1 MKVYIWQKGSL
12 RLGNE
17 ECQEVLAALLIACYC
32 APARAQID
40 ETRVFSTFLHLPNIW
55 PDGWDSWFS
64 SNIWA
69 DGCEF
74 WFSINIWSIFDLM
87 DATSSLLAS
96 IGCTG
101 VGYCLLGSPQESTFG
116 FTPSL
121 PRFFFGFDGMQRK
134 EDPLQELV
142 LSAVVPHS
150 SKRNTI
156 DNMLETWEMQFR
168 WLLTNDPLTLQKD

>member
-17 ECQEVLAALLIACYC
+17 ECQEVLAGLLIACYC

-40 ETRVFSTFLHLPNIW
+40 ETWVFSTFLHLTNIW
-55 PDGWDSWFS
+55 PDGCGSWFS
-64 SNIWA
+64 INIWSI
-69 DGCEF
+69 F
-74 WFSINIWSIFDLM
+74 WFSINIRSIFDLM
-87 DATSSLLAS
+87 DATSSLWANN
-96 IGCTG
+96 GCTG

-134 EDPLQELV
+134 EDPSQELV

-150 SKRNTI
+150 SKTNII
-156 DNMLETWEMQFR
+156 DKMPETWEMHLDGC
-168 WLLTNDPLTLQKD
+168 WSITPQKD

>member
-1 MKVYIWQKGSL
+1 MSRSSCGFANCLLLCPRSCPDWWDPGLLHVFTFDQYL
-12 RLGNE
+12 TRRMRL
-17 ECQEVLAALLIACYC
+17 L
-32 APARAQID
+32 
-40 ETRVFSTFLHLPNIW
+40 VFIQYLVNIFFSSINIW
-55 PDGWDSWFS
+55 S
-64 SNIWA
+64 I
-69 DGCEF
+69 F

-87 DATSSLLAS
+87 DATSSLLAN

-134 EDPLQELV
+134 EDPSQELV

-156 DNMLETWEMQFR
+156 DNMHETWEMWFR
-168 WLLTNDPLTLQKD
+168 SLLTNDPLTLQKD